1 MLLFKNKV
9 TVFLGLMLLTG
20 GMYFYPNDW
29 MGWFLLCGSFYF
41 IDRMKLDSQTK
52 GILLFILFIHQ
63 IIALYYF
70 IKYPGYVEDID
81 FTTFQLTAKS
91 IAEGNS
97 FSFGTDS
104 AFFSNLLALFYK
116 INISQ
121 LFGQEISLAMF
132 MTSCFVLMR
141 IVKYYQLDT
150 YIIPILLLYA
160 LSPASLLWTN
170 VILREPFELAFLL
183 LAIECLLCFKSG
195 GFAISTRLSY
205 LGGSFL
211 LILFMCLLH
220 KGLFF
225 CLPVF
230 FFMALILP
238 AKDKDGEQIVA
249 KLIEPKKLKQYISL
263 IYLPLVL
270 LLAIV
275 FYQSNT
281 ELNQEQAEQKK
292 VHASKI
298 IYNNNY
304 MTVEVAKDLSQKI
317 SSLGLYKTVA
327 KFRYGDA
334 EVLSPEFMA
343 SLFNAKTNYDK
354 GNFVPQNLIQFGY
367 MTLREYLHYAFLPAV
382 LVTGKWT
389 LLNLILSFIY
399 IARLLLFCSA
409 IKLSIA
415 FYKKSIRSPLI
426 LLSLY
431 FIVSLIFSLGT
442 IAYGTAMRH
451 NLMTDWILIL
461 LGTPLIYDFVVQLF
475 KKLAWRRSALKLQR
489 V

>member
-1 MLLFKNKV
+1 MLLFKNKI
-9 TVFLGLMLLTG
+9 TVFLGLMLIMG

-29 MGWFLLCGSFYF
+29 MGWFLLGGSFYF

-91 IAEGNS
+91 IADGNY
-97 FSFGTDS
+97 FSFGTDA

-116 INISQ
+116 INNSQ
-121 LFGQEISLAMF
+121 LFGQEISLLMF
-132 MTSCFVLMR
+132 MTSCFILMR
-141 IVKYYQLDT
+141 IVRYYQLDT
-150 YIIPILLLYA
+150 YTIPILLLYA

-170 VILREPFELAFLL
+170 IILREPFELTFLL

-195 GFAISTRLSY
+195 GFKISTRLLY

-211 LILFMCLLH
+211 LILYMCLLH

-230 FFMALILP
+230 FFIALVLP
-238 AKDKDGEQIVA
+238 AKDKNGQQIVA
-249 KLIEPKKLKQYISL
+249 KLIQPKKLKQYISL
-263 IYLPLVL
+263 IYLPFVL
-270 LLAIV
+270 LLIIV
-275 FYQSNT
+275 FTGINKGQ
-281 ELNQEQAEQKK
+281 LEQKNIN
-292 VHASKI
+292 SSNI

-304 MTVEVAKDLSQKI
+304 MTVEVAKDLSQTI
-317 SSLGLYKTVA
+317 SSLGIYKTVA
-327 KFRYGDA
+327 KFRYGDV
-334 EVLSPEFMA
+334 EVLSPEYMA
-343 SLFNAKTNYDK
+343 SLFNATTNYDK
-354 GNFVPQNLIQFGY
+354 GNFVPKNLFQFSY
-367 MTLREYLHYAFLPAV
+367 MALREYLNYAFLPAV

-399 IARLLLFCSA
+399 VARLLFFCSA
-409 IKLSIA
+409 IKLSMD
-415 FYKKSIRSPLI
+415 FYKKSIKSPLI
-426 LLSLY
+426 LISLY
-431 FIVSLIFSLGT
+431 FIVSFIFSLGT

-461 LGTPLIYDFVVQLF
+461 LGTPLIYDFATQLF
-475 KKLAWRRSALKLQR
+475 KKLAWRRNILKLQR